1 MVYSKRD
8 NGKGIRKS
16 LASNGSG
23 EFASA
28 RYLIMTEF
36 ISPNRPG
43 TWGVLLLAH
52 GAPDKLEDIPKFL
65 LNVREGRPL
74 PEPAVKEIVRRYA
87 LIGGGSPLLRLTTLQ
102 AEALAKLIAH
112 PVYVGMRN
120 WKPFIVDAVRRLSG
134 DGVERMVAVCLA
146 PQNSRTSIGLYRN
159 YLLDAVGQ
167 VRPRMTVDFVESY
180 HDHPGL
186 IEAFRER
193 AEAAL
198 LTAREEIGG
207 PVPVVFTAH
216 SVPERTIAG
225 GDPYERQVRETAALV
240 ARAMGLAEY
249 RLAFQSQ
256 GMTAEKWIGPTVES
270 QIDELAQAGG
280 KNVLLLPVGF
290 VSDHVEILYDID
302 VLFRDYGKA
311 RGVAVRRAESLN
323 DSPKFAAALASLVTV
338 RIKQVSGFRCQVP
351 GSNPADA

>member
-1 MVYSKRD
+1 MAAA
-8 NGKGIRKS
+8 S
-16 LASNGSG
+16 LPRPRTHH
-23 EFASA
+23 EERIHSA
-28 RYLIMTEF
+28 D
-36 ISPNRPG
+36 PPG
-43 TWGVLLLAH
+43 PWGVLLLAH
-52 GAPDKLEDIPKFL
+52 GAPDKLEDIPEFL
-65 LNVREGRPL
+65 LNVRGGRPL
-74 PEPAVKEIVRRYA
+74 PEPAVKEIVHRYS

-120 WKPFIVDAVRRLSG
+120 WKPFIPEAVRRLSD
-134 DGVERMVAVCLA
+134 DGVERVVAVCLA
-146 PQNSRTSIGLYRN
+146 PQNSRTSIGLYRK
-159 YLLDAVGQ
+159 YLMDAVEQ
-167 VRPRMTVDFVESY
+167 VRPGLAVDFVESW

-193 AEAAL
+193 AAAAL
-198 LTAREEIGG
+198 LAARQETGG
-207 PVPVVFTAH
+207 PVPVIFTAH
-216 SVPERTIAG
+216 SVPERTIAE

-240 ARAMGLAEY
+240 ARAAGLTEY

-280 KNVLLLPVGF
+280 KNVLLVPVGF

-311 RGVAVRRAESLN
+311 RGVAVRRSESLN
-323 DSPKFAAALASLVTV
+323 DSPKFAAALASLVTA
-338 RIKQVSGFRCQVP
+338 RIEQCQV
-351 GSNPADA
+351 